1 MGGKGGVYQGG
12 TKVVETVLQCKERR
26 VVPIQ
31 GGTKVVP
38 IQGGTKVVVPIQS
51 GTKVVVPI
59 QGGTKVVPTQ
69 GISSADQSCNFGRR
83 EATRGGGTIVPQLT
97 LWIITLSYY
106 NTFGI
111 PTFWYF
117 WYSDT

>member
-1 MGGKGGVYQGG
+1 MCSIAMQYPREGGSMGERGGLPGWYQGG
-12 TKVVETVLQCKERR
+12 RNSIAMQGKE
-26 VVPIQ
+26 
-31 GGTKVVP
+31 GGTNA
-38 IQGGTKVVVPIQS
+38 GLY

-83 EATRGGGTIVPQLT
+83 EATRGGGTIVLQLT

>member
-1 MGGKGGVYQGG
+1 MGERGGLPGWYQGG
-12 TKVVETVLQCKERR
+12 RNSIAMQGKE
-26 VVPIQ
+26 
-31 GGTKVVP
+31 GGTNA
-38 IQGGTKVVVPIQS
+38 GLY
-51 GTKVVVPI
+51 
-59 QGGTKVVPTQ
+59 GTKVVPTQ

>member
-1 MGGKGGVYQGG
+1 M
-12 TKVVETVLQCKERR
+12 
-26 VVPIQ
+26 
-31 GGTKVVP
+31 VP
-38 IQGGTKVVVPIQS
+38 IQGGTKVVVPIQG

-83 EATRGGGTIVPQLT
+83 EATLGGGTIVPQLT